1 MDMKNSLP
9 IELLNVTVPNSKR
22 LEEMCNS
29 YQIKGESKKNNSA
42 STNKHDVKKQQKVNA
57 SKRKK
62 NEMFYFVDK
71 MKSPIGKG
79 VWSVLSCVERINK
92 NKRLGVLSCFEEYRK
107 KHMVDRTEENLQILL
122 KLNKLKP
129 KPTVAQKVLEFH
141 QKELKKREIE
151 PEIKDPEPESI
162 LFPEEKENQKK
173 KKKKK

>member
-1 MDMKNSLP
+1 MSKQLARKAL
-9 IELLNVTVPNSKR
+9 ELLEDEITF
-22 LEEMCNS
+22 E
-29 YQIKGESKKNNSA
+29 KGEPKKNNSA

-62 NEMFYFVDK
+62 NEMFYFIDK
-71 MKSPIGKG
+71 MKSPI
-79 VWSVLSCVERINK
+79 
-92 NKRLGVLSCFEEYRK
+92 EEYRK

-122 KLNKLKP
+122 KLNNLKP

-151 PEIKDPEPESI
+151 PEIKEPEPESI
-162 LFPEEKENQKK
+162 LFPEENENQKK